1 MRHLRPAD
9 YTVSN
14 WSGGRTVQL
23 SIGPAGERY
32 ADRKFLWRI
41 SSATV
46 ELETSEFT
54 SLPDYER
61 LIAPIRGEMILSHN
75 GGEEILLRP
84 YDVHRFD
91 GADLTVSKGKC
102 TDFNLM
108 LRKGK
113 VTGEMRPI
121 RLESG
126 EQQRIT
132 PDMPGDTVLLYL
144 AEGTARVR
152 AFGGAVDGEL
162 SEPGGVPKLGELPE
176 LTLAAGESVVLEPG
190 DCVSGEKSGE
200 ALPEDSRETRLELL
214 ASDDKG
220 CVFMMAAVRFVR

>member
-1 MRHLRPAD
+1 MRYLRPAD
-9 YTVSN
+9 YTVSD

-23 SIGPAGERY
+23 SIGPEGEQY

-54 SLPDYER
+54 ALPDYER

-84 YDVHRFD
+84 FDVHRFD

-113 VTGEMRPI
+113 VTGEMRSV
-121 RLESG
+121 RLGSG
-126 EQQRIT
+126 GQQRIT
-132 PDMPGDTVLLYL
+132 PEMPGDTVLLYL

-152 AFGGAVDGEL
+152 AVGGAV
-162 SEPGGVPKLGELPE
+162 SVELPE
-176 LTLAAGESVVLEPG
+176 LTLMAGESVVLGPE
-190 DCVSGEKSGE
+190 DYVSGEVI
-200 ALPEDSRETRLELL
+200 PENTQDVGLELL

>member
-9 YTVSN
+9 YTVSD

-84 YDVHRFD
+84 FDVHRFD

-113 VTGEMRPI
+113 VTGEMRSV
-121 RLESG
+121 RLGSG
-126 EQQRIT
+126 GQQRIT
-132 PDMPGDTVLLYL
+132 PEMPGDTVLLYL
-144 AEGTARVR
+144 AEGIARVR
-152 AFGGAVDGEL
+152 AAGGAVNGEL
-162 SEPGGVPKLGELPE
+162 PKLGALPE
-176 LTLAAGESVVLEPG
+176 LTLAAGESVVLGPE
-190 DCVSGEKSGE
+190 DYVSGEVI
-200 ALPEDSRETRLELL
+200 PENAQDVGFELL

>member
-9 YTVSN
+9 YTVSD

-23 SIGPAGERY
+23 SIGPEGERY

-84 YDVHRFD
+84 FDVHRFD

-113 VTGEMRPI
+113 VTGEMRSV
-121 RLESG
+121 RLGSG
-126 EQQRIT
+126 GQQRIT
-132 PDMPGDTVLLYL
+132 PEMPGDTVLLYL

-152 AFGGAVDGEL
+152 AVGGAV
-162 SEPGGVPKLGELPE
+162 SVELPE
-176 LTLAAGESVVLEPG
+176 LTLMAGESVVLG
-190 DCVSGEKSGE
+190 
-200 ALPEDSRETRLELL
+200 PEDYVAGEVIPENTQDVGLELL

>member
-9 YTVSN
+9 YTVSD

-23 SIGPAGERY
+23 SIGPEGERY

-54 SLPDYER
+54 ALPDYER

-113 VTGEMRPI
+113 VTGEMRAI
-121 RLESG
+121 RLGSG
-126 EQQRIT
+126 GQQRIT
-132 PDMPGDTVLLYL
+132 PEMPGDTVLLYL
-144 AEGTARVR
+144 AEGTARVQ
-152 AFGGAVDGEL
+152 AVGGAVN
-162 SEPGGVPKLGELPE
+162 GELPE
-176 LTLAAGESVVLEPG
+176 LTLMAGESVVLGPE
-190 DCVSGEKSGE
+190 DYVSGEVI
-200 ALPEDSRETRLELL
+200 PENAQDVGLELL

>member
-9 YTVSN
+9 YTVSD

-23 SIGPAGERY
+23 SIGPEGERY

-54 SLPDYER
+54 ALPDYER

-84 YDVHRFD
+84 FDVHRFD

-113 VTGEMRPI
+113 VTGEMRAI
-121 RLESG
+121 RLGSG
-126 EQQRIT
+126 EQQRIA

-152 AFGGAVDGEL
+152 AVGGAVNGEP
-162 SEPGGVPKLGELPE
+162 SERGKFPELGELPE
-176 LTLAAGESVVLEPG
+176 LSVMEGESVVLGPE
-190 DCVSGEKSGE
+190 DYVSGEVI
-200 ALPEDSRETRLELL
+200 PENTQDVGLELL

>member
-9 YTVSN
+9 YTVSD

-23 SIGPAGERY
+23 SIGPEGERY

-54 SLPDYER
+54 ALPDYER

-84 YDVHRFD
+84 FDVHRFD
-91 GADLTVSKGKC
+91 GADLTISKGKC

-113 VTGEMRPI
+113 VTGEMRSI
-121 RLESG
+121 RLGSG
-126 EQQRIT
+126 GQQRIT
-132 PDMPGDTVLLYL
+132 PEMPGDTVLLYL
-144 AEGTARVR
+144 AEGTARVQ
-152 AFGGAVDGEL
+152 AVGGAVN
-162 SEPGGVPKLGELPE
+162 GELPE
-176 LTLAAGESVVLEPG
+176 LTLMAGESVVLGLE
-190 DCVSGEKSGE
+190 DYVSGEVI
-200 ALPEDSRETRLELL
+200 PENAQDVGLELL
-214 ASDDKG
+214 ALDDKG

>member
-9 YTVSN
+9 YTVSD

-23 SIGPAGERY
+23 SIGPEGERY

-54 SLPDYER
+54 ALPDYER

-84 YDVHRFD
+84 FDVHRFD
-91 GADLTVSKGKC
+91 GADLTISKGKC

-113 VTGEMRPI
+113 VTGEMRAI
-121 RLESG
+121 RLGSG
-126 EQQRIT
+126 GQQRIT
-132 PDMPGDTVLLYL
+132 PEMPGDTVLLYL
-144 AEGTARVR
+144 AEGTARVQ
-152 AFGGAVDGEL
+152 AVGGAVN
-162 SEPGGVPKLGELPE
+162 GELPE
-176 LTLAAGESVVLEPG
+176 LTLMAGESVVLGLE
-190 DCVSGEKSGE
+190 DYVSGEVI
-200 ALPEDSRETRLELL
+200 PENAQDVGLELL
-214 ASDDKG
+214 ALGDKG

>member
-9 YTVSN
+9 YTVSD

-23 SIGPAGERY
+23 SIGPEGEQY

-54 SLPDYER
+54 ALPDYER

-84 YDVHRFD
+84 FDVHRFD
-91 GADLTVSKGKC
+91 GADLTISKGKC

-113 VTGEMRPI
+113 VTGEMRAI
-121 RLESG
+121 RLGSG
-126 EQQRIT
+126 GQQRIT
-132 PDMPGDTVLLYL
+132 PEMPGDTVLLYL
-144 AEGTARVR
+144 AEGTARVQTV
-152 AFGGAVDGEL
+152 GGAVN
-162 SEPGGVPKLGELPE
+162 GELPE
-176 LTLAAGESVVLEPG
+176 LTLMAGESVVLGLE
-190 DCVSGEKSGE
+190 DYVSGEVI
-200 ALPEDSRETRLELL
+200 PENAQDVGRTYRDRVVLECGGREWEVLNG
-214 ASDDKG
+214 AP
-220 CVFMMAAVRFVR
+220 

>member
-9 YTVSN
+9 YTVSD

-23 SIGPAGERY
+23 SIGPEGERY

-54 SLPDYER
+54 ALPDYER

-84 YDVHRFD
+84 FDVHRFD
-91 GADLTVSKGKC
+91 GADLTISKGKC

-113 VTGEMRPI
+113 VTGEMRAI
-121 RLESG
+121 RLGSG
-126 EQQRIT
+126 GQQRIT
-132 PDMPGDTVLLYL
+132 PEMPGDTVLLYL
-144 AEGTARVR
+144 AEGTARVQ
-152 AFGGAVDGEL
+152 AVGGAVN
-162 SEPGGVPKLGELPE
+162 GELPE
-176 LTLAAGESVVLEPG
+176 LTLMAGESVVLGLE
-190 DCVSGEKSGE
+190 DYVSGEVI
-200 ALPEDSRETRLELL
+200 PENTQDVGLELL

>member
-9 YTVSN
+9 YTVSD

-23 SIGPAGERY
+23 SIGPEGEQY

-54 SLPDYER
+54 ALPDYER

-84 YDVHRFD
+84 FDVHRFD

-108 LRKGK
+108 LRKGQ
-113 VTGEMRPI
+113 VTGEMRAI
-121 RLESG
+121 RLGSG
-126 EQQRIT
+126 GQQRIT
-132 PDMPGDTVLLYL
+132 PEMPGDTVLLYL
-144 AEGTARVR
+144 AEGTARVQTV
-152 AFGGAVDGEL
+152 GGAVN
-162 SEPGGVPKLGELPE
+162 GELPE
-176 LTLAAGESVVLEPG
+176 LTLMAGESVVLGLE
-190 DCVSGEKSGE
+190 DYVSGEVI
-200 ALPEDSRETRLELL
+200 PENAQDVGLELL

>member
-9 YTVSN
+9 YTVSD

-23 SIGPAGERY
+23 SIGPEGERY

-54 SLPDYER
+54 ALPDYER

-84 YDVHRFD
+84 FDVHRFD
-91 GADLTVSKGKC
+91 GADLTISKGKC

-113 VTGEMRPI
+113 VTGEMRAI
-121 RLESG
+121 RLGSG
-126 EQQRIT
+126 GQQRIT
-132 PDMPGDTVLLYL
+132 PEMPGDTVLLYL
-144 AEGTARVR
+144 AEGTARVQ
-152 AFGGAVDGEL
+152 AVGGAVN
-162 SEPGGVPKLGELPE
+162 GELPE
-176 LTLAAGESVVLEPG
+176 LTLMAGESVVLGPE
-190 DCVSGEKSGE
+190 DYVSGEVI
-200 ALPEDSRETRLELL
+200 PENAQDVGLELL

>member
-9 YTVSN
+9 YTVSD

-23 SIGPAGERY
+23 SIGPEGEQY

-54 SLPDYER
+54 ALPDYER

-84 YDVHRFD
+84 FDVHRFD

-113 VTGEMRPI
+113 VTGEMRAI
-121 RLESG
+121 RLGRG

-132 PDMPGDTVLLYL
+132 PEMPGDTVLLYL

-152 AFGGAVDGEL
+152 AAGSVNGEL
-162 SEPGGVPKLGELPE
+162 SEFT
-176 LTLAAGESVVLEPG
+176 LTAGESVVLEPG
-190 DCVSGEKSGE
+190 DCAVFAVGEVSVE
-200 ALPEDSRETRLELL
+200 ALPEDPREKDLELL
-214 ASDDKG
+214 ASDPDG
-220 CVFMMAAVRFVR
+220 CVFMMAAVRMCR

>member
-9 YTVSN
+9 YTVSD

-23 SIGPAGERY
+23 SIGPEGERY

-46 ELETSEFT
+46 ELEPSEFT
-54 SLPDYER
+54 ALPDYER

-84 YDVHRFD
+84 FDVHRFD
-91 GADLTVSKGKC
+91 GADLTISKGKC

-113 VTGEMRPI
+113 VTGEMRAI
-121 RLESG
+121 RLGSG
-126 EQQRIT
+126 GQQRIT
-132 PDMPGDTVLLYL
+132 PEMPGDTVLLYL
-144 AEGTARVR
+144 AEGTARVQ
-152 AFGGAVDGEL
+152 AVGGAVN
-162 SEPGGVPKLGELPE
+162 GELPE
-176 LTLAAGESVVLEPG
+176 LTLMAGESVVLGPE
-190 DCVSGEKSGE
+190 DCVSGEVI
-200 ALPEDSRETRLELL
+200 PENTQDVGLELL

>member
-9 YTVSN
+9 YTVSD

-23 SIGPAGERY
+23 SIGPEGERY
-32 ADRKFLWRI
+32 ADRRFLWRI

-84 YDVHRFD
+84 FDVHRFD

-108 LRKGK
+108 LRKGC
-113 VTGEMRPI
+113 VTGKMRSI
-121 RLESG
+121 RLGSG

-132 PDMPGDTVLLYL
+132 PEMPGDTMLLYL

-152 AFGGAVDGEL
+152 AAGGSVN
-162 SEPGGVPKLGELPE
+162 GELPE
-176 LTLAAGESVVLEPG
+176 LSLTEGESVVLG
-190 DCVSGEKSGE
+190 
-200 ALPEDSRETRLELL
+200 PEDPRETGLELL

-220 CVFMMAAVRFVR
+220 CAFMMAAVRFVR

>member
-9 YTVSN
+9 YTVSD

-23 SIGPAGERY
+23 SIGPEGERY

-54 SLPDYER
+54 ALPDYER

-84 YDVHRFD
+84 FDVHRFD
-91 GADLTVSKGKC
+91 GADLTISKGKC

-113 VTGEMRPI
+113 VTGEMRAI
-121 RLESG
+121 RLGSG
-126 EQQRIT
+126 GQQQIT
-132 PDMPGDTVLLYL
+132 PEMPGDTVLLYL
-144 AEGTARVR
+144 AEGTARVQ
-152 AFGGAVDGEL
+152 AVGGAVN
-162 SEPGGVPKLGELPE
+162 GELPE
-176 LTLAAGESVVLEPG
+176 LTLMAGESVVLGLE
-190 DCVSGEKSGE
+190 DYVSGEVI
-200 ALPEDSRETRLELL
+200 PENAQDVGLELL
-214 ASDDKG
+214 ALDDKG

>member
-1 MRHLRPAD
+1 MRYLRPAD
-9 YTVSN
+9 YTVSD

-23 SIGPAGERY
+23 SIGPEGERY

-54 SLPDYER
+54 ALPDYER

-84 YDVHRFD
+84 FDVHRFD
-91 GADLTVSKGKC
+91 GADLTISKGKC

-108 LRKGK
+108 LRKEC
-113 VTGEMRPI
+113 VTGEMRAI
-121 RLESG
+121 RLGSG

-132 PDMPGDTVLLYL
+132 PDMPGETVLLYL
-144 AEGTARVR
+144 AEGNARVR
-152 AFGGAVDGEL
+152 AAGGAVNGEL
-162 SEPGGVPKLGELPE
+162 SEPGELPE
-176 LTLAAGESVVLEPG
+176 LTLTAGESVILGPE
-190 DCVSGEKSGE
+190 DYVSGEVI
-200 ALPEDSRETRLELL
+200 PENTQDVGLELL

>member
-9 YTVSN
+9 YTVSD

-23 SIGPAGERY
+23 SIGPEGERY

-54 SLPDYER
+54 ALPDYER

-84 YDVHRFD
+84 FDVHRFD
-91 GADLTVSKGKC
+91 GADLTISKGKC

-113 VTGEMRPI
+113 VTGEMRAI
-121 RLESG
+121 RLGSG
-126 EQQRIT
+126 GQQRIT
-132 PDMPGDTVLLYL
+132 PEMPGDTVLLYL
-144 AEGTARVR
+144 AEGTARVQ
-152 AFGGAVDGEL
+152 AVGGAVN
-162 SEPGGVPKLGELPE
+162 GELPE
-176 LTLAAGESVVLEPG
+176 LTLMAGESVVLGLE
-190 DCVSGEKSGE
+190 DYVSGEVI
-200 ALPEDSRETRLELL
+200 PENAQDVGLELL

>member
-9 YTVSN
+9 YTVSE

-23 SIGPAGERY
+23 SIGPEGERY

-54 SLPDYER
+54 ALPDYER
-61 LIAPIRGEMILSHN
+61 LIVPIRGEMILSHN

-84 YDVHRFD
+84 FDVHRFD
-91 GADLTVSKGKC
+91 GADLTISKGKC

-113 VTGEMRPI
+113 VTGEMRAI
-121 RLESG
+121 RLGSG
-126 EQQRIT
+126 GQQRIT
-132 PDMPGDTVLLYL
+132 PEMPGDTVLLYL
-144 AEGTARVR
+144 AEGTARVQ
-152 AFGGAVDGEL
+152 AVGGAVN
-162 SEPGGVPKLGELPE
+162 GELPE
-176 LTLAAGESVVLEPG
+176 LTLMAGESVVLGLE
-190 DCVSGEKSGE
+190 DYVSGEVI
-200 ALPEDSRETRLELL
+200 PENAQDVGLELL

>member
-1 MRHLRPAD
+1 MRRLRPAD
-9 YTVSN
+9 YTVSD

-23 SIGPAGERY
+23 SIGPEGERY

-54 SLPDYER
+54 ALPDYER

-84 YDVHRFD
+84 FDVHRFD
-91 GADLTVSKGKC
+91 GADLTISKGKC

-113 VTGEMRPI
+113 VTGEMRAI
-121 RLESG
+121 RLGSG
-126 EQQRIT
+126 GQQRIT
-132 PDMPGDTVLLYL
+132 PEMPGDTVLLYL
-144 AEGTARVR
+144 AEGTARVQTV
-152 AFGGAVDGEL
+152 GGAVN
-162 SEPGGVPKLGELPE
+162 GELPE
-176 LTLAAGESVVLEPG
+176 LTLMAGESVVLGLE
-190 DCVSGEKSGE
+190 DYVSGEVI
-200 ALPEDSRETRLELL
+200 PENAQDVGLELL
-214 ASDDKG
+214 ALDDKG

>member
-9 YTVSN
+9 YTVSD

-23 SIGPAGERY
+23 SIGPEGERY

-54 SLPDYER
+54 ALPDYER

-84 YDVHRFD
+84 FDVHRFD

-108 LRKGK
+108 LRKGC
-113 VTGEMRPI
+113 VTGEMRSI
-121 RLESG
+121 RLGSG

-132 PDMPGDTVLLYL
+132 PEMPGDTVLLYL

-152 AFGGAVDGEL
+152 AVGGAV
-162 SEPGGVPKLGELPE
+162 SVELPE
-176 LTLAAGESVVLEPG
+176 LTLMAGESVVLGPE
-190 DCVSGEKSGE
+190 DYVSGEVI
-200 ALPEDSRETRLELL
+200 PENAQNVGLELL

>member
-9 YTVSN
+9 YTVSD

-23 SIGPAGERY
+23 SIGPEGEQY

-54 SLPDYER
+54 ALPDYER

-84 YDVHRFD
+84 FDVHRFD

-113 VTGEMRPI
+113 VTGEMRSV
-121 RLESG
+121 RLGSG
-126 EQQRIT
+126 GQQRIT
-132 PDMPGDTVLLYL
+132 PEMPGDTVLLYL

-152 AFGGAVDGEL
+152 AVGGAV
-162 SEPGGVPKLGELPE
+162 SVELPE
-176 LTLAAGESVVLEPG
+176 LTLMAGESVVLGPE
-190 DCVSGEKSGE
+190 DYVSGEVI
-200 ALPEDSRETRLELL
+200 PENTQDVGLELL

>member
-9 YTVSN
+9 YTVSD

-23 SIGPAGERY
+23 SIGPEGERY

-54 SLPDYER
+54 ALPDYER

-84 YDVHRFD
+84 FDVHRFD
-91 GADLTVSKGKC
+91 GADLTISKGKC

-113 VTGEMRPI
+113 VTGEMRAI
-121 RLESG
+121 RLGSG
-126 EQQRIT
+126 GQQRIT
-132 PDMPGDTVLLYL
+132 PEMPGDTVLLYL
-144 AEGTARVR
+144 AEGTARVQ
-152 AFGGAVDGEL
+152 AVGGAVNGEL
-162 SEPGGVPKLGELPE
+162 PEPGELPE
-176 LTLAAGESVVLEPG
+176 LTLMAGESVVLGLE
-190 DCVSGEKSGE
+190 DYVSGEVI
-200 ALPEDSRETRLELL
+200 PENAQDVGLELL
-214 ASDDKG
+214 ALDDKG

>member
-9 YTVSN
+9 YTVSD

-23 SIGPAGERY
+23 SIGPESERY

-54 SLPDYER
+54 ALPDYER

-84 YDVHRFD
+84 FDVHRFD
-91 GADLTVSKGKC
+91 GADLTISKGKC

-113 VTGEMRPI
+113 VTGEMRAI
-121 RLESG
+121 RLGRG

-132 PDMPGDTVLLYL
+132 PEMPGDTVLLYL

-152 AFGGAVDGEL
+152 AAGGAVNGEL
-162 SEPGGVPKLGELPE
+162 PKLGALPE
-176 LTLAAGESVVLEPG
+176 LTLAAGESVVLGPE
-190 DCVSGEKSGE
+190 DYVSGEVI
-200 ALPEDSRETRLELL
+200 PENTQDVGLELL

>member
-9 YTVSN
+9 YTVSD

-23 SIGPAGERY
+23 SIGPEGERY
-32 ADRKFLWRI
+32 ADRRFLWRI

-84 YDVHRFD
+84 FEVHRFD

-108 LRKGK
+108 LRKGCI
-113 VTGEMRPI
+113 TGEMRPI
-121 RLESG
+121 RLGSG
-126 EQQRIT
+126 EQQRIA
-132 PDMPGDTVLLYL
+132 PEMPGDTMLLYL

-152 AFGGAVDGEL
+152 AAGGSVNGEL
-162 SEPGGVPKLGELPE
+162 SELSPCSGVCGNRIN
-176 LTLAAGESVVLEPG
+176 G
-190 DCVSGEKSGE
+190 
-200 ALPEDSRETRLELL
+200 TR
-214 ASDDKG
+214 K
-220 CVFMMAAVRFVR
+220 

>member
-9 YTVSN
+9 YTVSD

-23 SIGPAGERY
+23 SIGPEGERY

-54 SLPDYER
+54 ALPDYER

-113 VTGEMRPI
+113 VTGEMRAI
-121 RLESG
+121 RLGSG
-126 EQQRIT
+126 GQQRIT
-132 PDMPGDTVLLYL
+132 PEMPGDTVLLYL
-144 AEGTARVR
+144 AEGTARVQTV
-152 AFGGAVDGEL
+152 GGAVN
-162 SEPGGVPKLGELPE
+162 GELPE
-176 LTLAAGESVVLEPG
+176 LTLMAGESVVLGLE
-190 DCVSGEKSGE
+190 DYVSGEVI
-200 ALPEDSRETRLELL
+200 PENAQDVGLELL

>member
-9 YTVSN
+9 YTVSD

-23 SIGPAGERY
+23 SIGPEGEQY

-54 SLPDYER
+54 ALPDYER

-84 YDVHRFD
+84 FDVHRFD
-91 GADLTVSKGKC
+91 GADLTISKGKC

-113 VTGEMRPI
+113 VTGEMRAI
-121 RLESG
+121 RLGSG
-126 EQQRIT
+126 GQQRIT
-132 PDMPGDTVLLYL
+132 PEMPGDTVLLYL
-144 AEGTARVR
+144 AEGTARVQ
-152 AFGGAVDGEL
+152 AVGGAVN
-162 SEPGGVPKLGELPE
+162 GELPE
-176 LTLAAGESVVLEPG
+176 LTLMAGESVVLGLE
-190 DCVSGEKSGE
+190 DYVSGEVI
-200 ALPEDSRETRLELL
+200 PENAQDVGLELL

>member
-9 YTVSN
+9 YTVSD

-23 SIGPAGERY
+23 SIGPEGERY

-54 SLPDYER
+54 ALPDYER

-84 YDVHRFD
+84 FDVHRFD
-91 GADLTVSKGKC
+91 GADLTISKGKC

-113 VTGEMRPI
+113 VTGEMRAI
-121 RLESG
+121 RLGSG
-126 EQQRIT
+126 GQQRIT
-132 PDMPGDTVLLYL
+132 PEMPGDTVLLYL
-144 AEGTARVR
+144 AEGTARVQTV
-152 AFGGAVDGEL
+152 GGAVN
-162 SEPGGVPKLGELPE
+162 GELPE
-176 LTLAAGESVVLEPG
+176 LTLMAGESVVLGLE
-190 DCVSGEKSGE
+190 DYVSGEVI
-200 ALPEDSRETRLELL
+200 PENAQDVGLELL
-214 ASDDKG
+214 ALDDKG

>member
-9 YTVSN
+9 YTVSD

-23 SIGPAGERY
+23 SIGPEGEQY

-54 SLPDYER
+54 ALPDYER

-113 VTGEMRPI
+113 VTGEMRAI
-121 RLESG
+121 RLGSG
-126 EQQRIT
+126 GQQRIT
-132 PDMPGDTVLLYL
+132 PEMPGDTVLLYL
-144 AEGTARVR
+144 AEGTARVQ
-152 AFGGAVDGEL
+152 AVGGAVN
-162 SEPGGVPKLGELPE
+162 GELPE
-176 LTLAAGESVVLEPG
+176 LTLMAGESVVLGPE
-190 DCVSGEKSGE
+190 DYVSGEVI
-200 ALPEDSRETRLELL
+200 PENAQDVGLELL

>member
-9 YTVSN
+9 YTVSD

-23 SIGPAGERY
+23 SIGPEGERY

-54 SLPDYER
+54 ALPDYER

-84 YDVHRFD
+84 FDVHRFD
-91 GADLTVSKGKC
+91 GADLTLSQGQG
-102 TDFNLM
+102 TELNL
-108 LRKGK
+108 RPRNGGA
-113 VTGEMRPI
+113 TGARSPI
-121 RLESG
+121 RLGSG

-132 PDMPGDTVLLYL
+132 PEMPGDTVLLYL
-144 AEGTARVR
+144 AEGTARAR
-152 AFGGAVDGEL
+152 AVGGAVNGGL
-162 SEPGGVPKLGELPE
+162 SEPGEFPE
-176 LTLAAGESVVLEPG
+176 LTLTAGESLVLEPG
-190 DCVSGEKSGE
+190 DCVAFAVGEVSGEELHEDLRESG
-200 ALPEDSRETRLELL
+200 LELL
-214 ASDDKG
+214 APDDG
-220 CVFMMAAVRFVR
+220 SCVFMMAVVRKSR

>member
-1 MRHLRPAD
+1 MQKSERRNGRNEGVMRHLRPAD
-9 YTVSN
+9 YTVSD

-23 SIGPAGERY
+23 SIGPEGERY

-54 SLPDYER
+54 ALPDYER

-84 YDVHRFD
+84 FDVHRFD

-113 VTGEMRPI
+113 VTGEMRAI
-121 RLESG
+121 RLGSG
-126 EQQRIT
+126 GQQRIT
-132 PDMPGDTVLLYL
+132 PEMPGDTVLLYL
-144 AEGTARVR
+144 AEGTARVQ
-152 AFGGAVDGEL
+152 AVGGAVN
-162 SEPGGVPKLGELPE
+162 GELPE
-176 LTLAAGESVVLEPG
+176 LTLMAGESVVLG
-190 DCVSGEKSGE
+190 RDDYVSGEVI
-200 ALPEDSRETRLELL
+200 PENAQDVGLELL
-214 ASDDKG
+214 ALDDKG

>member
-9 YTVSN
+9 YTVSD

-23 SIGPAGERY
+23 SIGPEGERY

-54 SLPDYER
+54 ALPDYER

-84 YDVHRFD
+84 FDIHRFD

-113 VTGEMRPI
+113 VTGEMRAI
-121 RLESG
+121 RLGSG

-144 AEGTARVR
+144 AEGIARVR
-152 AFGGAVDGEL
+152 AAGGAVNGEL
-162 SEPGGVPKLGELPE
+162 PKLGALPE
-176 LTLAAGESVVLEPG
+176 LTLAAGESVVLGPE
-190 DCVSGEKSGE
+190 DYVSGEVI
-200 ALPEDSRETRLELL
+200 PENAQNVGLELL

>member
-9 YTVSN
+9 YTVSD

-23 SIGPAGERY
+23 SIGPEGERY

-54 SLPDYER
+54 ALPDYER

-84 YDVHRFD
+84 FDVHRFD

-113 VTGEMRPI
+113 VTGEMRAI
-121 RLESG
+121 RLGSG
-126 EQQRIT
+126 GQQRIT
-132 PDMPGDTVLLYL
+132 PEMPGDTVLLYL
-144 AEGTARVR
+144 AEGTARVQ
-152 AFGGAVDGEL
+152 AVGGAVN
-162 SEPGGVPKLGELPE
+162 GELPE
-176 LTLAAGESVVLEPG
+176 LTLMAGESVVLGLE
-190 DCVSGEKSGE
+190 DYVSGEVI
-200 ALPEDSRETRLELL
+200 PENAQDVGLELL
-214 ASDDKG
+214 ALDDKG

>member
-9 YTVSN
+9 YTVSD

-23 SIGPAGERY
+23 SIGPEGEQY

-54 SLPDYER
+54 ALPDYER

-84 YDVHRFD
+84 FDVHRFD

-108 LRKGK
+108 LRKGQ
-113 VTGEMRPI
+113 VTGEMRAI
-121 RLESG
+121 RLGSG
-126 EQQRIT
+126 GQRKARNRDCANSGFYDPLPQAGGRSKGRVGNLRISGRT
-132 PDMPGDTVLLYL
+132 PG
-144 AEGTARVR
+144 R
-152 AFGGAVDGEL
+152 L
-162 SEPGGVPKLGELPE
+162 SVP
-176 LTLAAGESVVLEPG
+176 V
-190 DCVSGEKSGE
+190 
-200 ALPEDSRETRLELL
+200 
-214 ASDDKG
+214 
-220 CVFMMAAVRFVR
+220 

>member
-9 YTVSN
+9 YTVSD

-23 SIGPAGERY
+23 SIGPEGERY

-84 YDVHRFD
+84 FDVHRFD
-91 GADLTVSKGKC
+91 GADLTISKGKC

-113 VTGEMRPI
+113 VTGEMRAI
-121 RLESG
+121 RLGSG
-126 EQQRIT
+126 GQQRIT
-132 PDMPGDTVLLYL
+132 PEMPGDTVLLYL
-144 AEGTARVR
+144 AEGTARVQ
-152 AFGGAVDGEL
+152 AVGGAVN
-162 SEPGGVPKLGELPE
+162 GELPE
-176 LTLAAGESVVLEPG
+176 LTLMAGESVVLGLE
-190 DCVSGEKSGE
+190 DYVSGEVI
-200 ALPEDSRETRLELL
+200 PENAQDVGLELL

>member
-9 YTVSN
+9 YTVSD

-23 SIGPAGERY
+23 SIGPEGERY

-54 SLPDYER
+54 ALPDYER

-84 YDVHRFD
+84 FDVHRFD
-91 GADLTVSKGKC
+91 GADLTISKGKC

-113 VTGEMRPI
+113 VTGEMRAI
-121 RLESG
+121 RLGSG
-126 EQQRIT
+126 GQQRIT
-132 PDMPGDTVLLYL
+132 PEMPGDTVLLYL
-144 AEGTARVR
+144 AEGTARVQ
-152 AFGGAVDGEL
+152 AVGGAVN
-162 SEPGGVPKLGELPE
+162 GELPE
-176 LTLAAGESVVLEPG
+176 LTLMAGESVVLGPE
-190 DCVSGEKSGE
+190 DYVSGEVI
-200 ALPEDSRETRLELL
+200 PENTQDVGLELL

>member
-9 YTVSN
+9 YTVSD

-75 GGEEILLRP
+75 GGEEILLRS
-84 YDVHRFD
+84 
-91 GADLTVSKGKC
+91 GKNDL
-102 TDFNLM
+102 
-108 LRKGK
+108 LRLRAAH
-113 VTGEMRPI
+113 EY
-121 RLESG
+121 
-126 EQQRIT
+126 
-132 PDMPGDTVLLYL
+132 DTVIYS
-144 AEGTARVR
+144 VP
-152 AFGGAVDGEL
+152 GA
-162 SEPGGVPKLGELPE
+162 PGHSAV
-176 LTLAAGESVVLEPG
+176 
-190 DCVSGEKSGE
+190 
-200 ALPEDSRETRLELL
+200 ELL
-214 ASDDKG
+214 IQ
-220 CVFMMAAVRFVR
+220 

>member
-9 YTVSN
+9 YTVSD

-23 SIGPAGERY
+23 SIGPEGEQY

-54 SLPDYER
+54 ALPDYER

-84 YDVHRFD
+84 FDVHRFD
-91 GADLTVSKGKC
+91 GADLTISKGKC

-113 VTGEMRPI
+113 VTGEMRAI
-121 RLESG
+121 RLGSG
-126 EQQRIT
+126 GQQRIT
-132 PDMPGDTVLLYL
+132 PEMPGDTVLLYL
-144 AEGTARVR
+144 AEGTARVQ
-152 AFGGAVDGEL
+152 AVGGAVN
-162 SEPGGVPKLGELPE
+162 GELPE
-176 LTLAAGESVVLEPG
+176 LTLMAGESVVLGLE
-190 DCVSGEKSGE
+190 DYVSGEVI
-200 ALPEDSRETRLELL
+200 PENAQDVGLELL
-214 ASDDKG
+214 ALDDKG

>member
-1 MRHLRPAD
+1 MRYLRPAD
-9 YTVSN
+9 YTVSD

-23 SIGPAGERY
+23 SIGPEGEQY

-54 SLPDYER
+54 ALPDYER

-84 YDVHRFD
+84 FDVHRFD

-113 VTGEMRPI
+113 VTGEMRSV
-121 RLESG
+121 RLGSG
-126 EQQRIT
+126 GQQRIT
-132 PDMPGDTVLLYL
+132 PEMPGDTVLLYL

-152 AFGGAVDGEL
+152 AVGGAV
-162 SEPGGVPKLGELPE
+162 SVELPE
-176 LTLAAGESVVLEPG
+176 LTLMAGESVVLGPE
-190 DCVSGEKSGE
+190 DYVSGEVI
-200 ALPEDSRETRLELL
+200 PENAQNVGLELL